1 MYSALNALVLALP
14 LSVSAETVV
23 GVYMYHRHGDRTPKA
38 LKPANLTDLGYQE
51 VYQSGEYYRSR
62 YVDSTADVKIH
73 GLNSDIVKQSQID
86 VSAPSDDV
94 LQNSAMG
101 FLQGLYPPVGSSSA
115 TETLRNG
122 TSITAPL
129 NGYQLIPIGSTST
142 GASSEDSA
150 WLQST
155 SDCGNS
161 EVSSNNYFT
170 SDEYTSLLS
179 STKEF
184 YQDLMPVVNGTFDS
198 DYVTFKNAYVV
209 WDLINVAEIHN
220 SSINSSDLLT
230 NETLFQ
236 LRTLADKHEWGLAYN
251 SSDDLRA
258 MAGMQ
263 LAGQIVE
270 YLNSTITGKGASK
283 FGIQFGAYAT
293 FMSFFGLAQ
302 LPAASTDFEAVVDY
316 ASSMVFELFTPSDNV
331 SSSNFPTTDDLYVRF
346 LFSNGTASNTSEPV
360 EYPLFGR
367 SNNTVSWSDFQTEM
381 NKFAVATTE
390 QWCTKCGNTTGTC
403 AAYADSTSSG
413 SGSASSKSSGS
424 GNGISTA
431 VGGVIGAM
439 VTLAVVLGLE
449 ALIMLV
455 AGLRL
460 VRKPKTKGVA
470 GGAGAASGA
479 AAEGAEKTTA

>member
-1 MYSALNALVLALP
+1 MYSALGALVLALP

-38 LKPANLTDLGYQE
+38 LKPANLTDLGYQQ

-62 YVDSTADVKIH
+62 YVDSSADVKIN
-73 GLNSDIVKQSQID
+73 GLSSDIVKQSQID

-101 FLQGLYPPVGSSSA
+101 FLQGLYPPVGTSSA

-122 TSITAPL
+122 TSITAPM
-129 NGYQLIPIGSTST
+129 NGYQLIPIASTST

-155 SDCGNS
+155 SDCGQS
-161 EVSSNNYFT
+161 EVSSNNYFAS
-170 SDEYTSLLS
+170 SDYTSLLS
-179 STKEF
+179 STRDF
-184 YQDLMPVVNGTFDS
+184 YQDLMPVVNGTFES

-251 SSDDLRA
+251 ASDDLRA

-263 LAGQIVE
+263 LAGEIVS
-270 YLNSTITGKGASK
+270 YLDRTITGKGASK

-302 LPAASTDFEAVVDY
+302 LPAANSDFRAVVDY
-316 ASSMVFELFTPSDNV
+316 ASSMVFELFTPSDDV
-331 SSSNFPTTDDLYVRF
+331 SSSDFPSSEDLYVRF
-346 LFSNGTASNTSEPV
+346 LFHNGTATNASEPLA
-360 EYPLFGR
+360 YPLFGR
-367 SNNTVSWSDFQTEM
+367 SNTTISWSDFKTEM
-381 NKFAVATTE
+381 NKFAVSTTE

-403 AAYADSTSSG
+403 AAYADSSSSG
-413 SGSASSKSSGS
+413 SSGASSKSSTGG

-460 VRKPKTKGVA
+460 VRKPSAKGVA
-470 GGAGAASGA
+470 GAAQGAD
-479 AAEGAEKTTA
+479 AEAEKLAA

>member
-1 MYSALNALVLALP
+1 MYSALSALVLALP

-38 LKPANLTDLGYQE
+38 LKPANLTDLGYQQ

-62 YVDSTADVKIH
+62 YVDSSADVKIN
-73 GLNSDIVKQSQID
+73 GLSSDIVKQSQID

-101 FLQGLYPPVGSSSA
+101 FLQGLYPPVGTSSA

-122 TSITAPL
+122 TSIAAPM
-129 NGYQLIPIGSTST
+129 NGYQLIPIASTST

-155 SDCGNS
+155 SDCGKS
-161 EVSSNNYFT
+161 EVSSNNYFA
-170 SDEYTSLLS
+170 SSEYTSLLS
-179 STKEF
+179 STRDF
-184 YQDLMPVVNGTFDS
+184 YQDLMPVVNGTFES

-251 SSDDLRA
+251 ASDDFRA

-263 LAGQIVE
+263 LAGEIVS
-270 YLNSTITGKGASK
+270 YLDRTITGKGASK

-302 LPAASTDFEAVVDY
+302 LPAANSDFRAVVDY
-316 ASSMVFELFTPSDNV
+316 ASSMVFELFTPSDDV
-331 SSSNFPTTDDLYVRF
+331 SSSVFPSSEDLYVRF
-346 LFSNGTASNTSEPV
+346 LFHNGTATNASEPV
-360 EYPLFGR
+360 AYPLFGR
-367 SNNTVSWSDFQTEM
+367 SNTTISWSDFKTEM
-381 NKFAVATTE
+381 NKFAVSTTE
-390 QWCTKCGNTTGTC
+390 QWCTKCGNTTGAC
-403 AAYADSTSSG
+403 AAYADSSSSG
-413 SGSASSKSSGS
+413 SSGASSKSSSGG

-460 VRKPKTKGVA
+460 VRKPSTKGVA
-470 GGAGAASGA
+470 GASQGADAETEKLAA
-479 AAEGAEKTTA
+479 